1 MDKQTPERVM
11 TKNFKERWT
20 MELNFDVKGKVEEV
34 VEKLKADPALLKSF
48 EKEPIKTIERLL
60 GVDLPDQQLEP
71 LVAGIKAKLTTAEIG
86 DALEGLKKL
95 F

>member
-1 MDKQTPERVM
+1 
-11 TKNFKERWT
+11 

-71 LVAGIKAKLTTAEIG
+71 LVAGIKAKLTTA
-86 DALEGLKKL
+86 
-95 F
+95 

>member
-1 MDKQTPERVM
+1 
-11 TKNFKERWT
+11 

-71 LVAGIKAKLTTAEIG
+71 LVAGIKAKFTTAEIG

>member
-1 MDKQTPERVM
+1 
-11 TKNFKERWT
+11 

-60 GVDLPDQQLEP
+60 GVDLPNQQLEP

>member
-1 MDKQTPERVM
+1 
-11 TKNFKERWT
+11 

-71 LVAGIKAKLTTAEIG
+71 LVA
-86 DALEGLKKL
+86 
-95 F
+95 

>member
-1 MDKQTPERVM
+1 
-11 TKNFKERWT
+11 

-71 LVAGIKAKLTTAEIG
+71 LVAGIKAKLTAAEIG
-86 DALEGLKKL
+86 GALEGLKKL

>member
-1 MDKQTPERVM
+1 MMR
-11 TKNFKERWT
+11 
-20 MELNFDVKGKVEEV
+20 LNYPYFPSVEEV

>member
-1 MDKQTPERVM
+1 
-11 TKNFKERWT
+11 

-71 LVAGIKAKLTTAEIG
+71 LVAGIKAKLTTVEIG

>member
-1 MDKQTPERVM
+1 
-11 TKNFKERWT
+11 

-86 DALEGLKKL
+86 GALEGLKKL

>member
-1 MDKQTPERVM
+1 M
-11 TKNFKERWT
+11 
-20 MELNFDVKGKVEEV
+20 
-34 VEKLKADPALLKSF
+34 
-48 EKEPIKTIERLL
+48 
-60 GVDLPDQQLEP
+60 GVDLPNQQLEP

>member
-48 EKEPIKTIERLL
+48 EKEPIKSIERLL

>member
-11 TKNFKERWT
+11 TKTFKERWT

-60 GVDLPDQQLEP
+60 GVDLPNQQLEP